1 MSHNA
6 TPLAGLRE
14 SRDSWGPAFRR
25 QWKMV
30 LLLGGIFSVLV
41 GLHFHLPTLARIGF
55 WGSLAAVIASARGRS
70 CLAVLYRVMCAT
82 LLPWG
87 HR

>member
-25 QWKMV
+25 QWKIAV
-30 LLLGGIFSVLV
+30 LVGGIFLVLV
-41 GLHFHLPTLARIGF
+41 GLHFHLKTVAQVGF
-55 WGSLAAVIASARGRS
+55 WSSVVAVVASSHGRS
-70 CLAVLYRVMCAT
+70 ALVRLYRVACVT
-82 LLPWG
+82 ILPWG
-87 HR
+87 RR